1 MRWQGQKLGETD
13 AAALPGLEDRSSVL
27 RSVTTPEFA
36 GMTFH
41 EVLSR
46 SALNHVPG
54 ASRMPFAWTIN
65 PYRGCSHACV
75 YCVSPDTLILCADG
89 RQRPLRDLEIGDQ
102 IIGTEREGAYRRY
115 VPTEIRAKWSTRKAA
130 YRVTL
135 ADGTEI
141 IASGDHRFLTE
152 RGWKHVTDAESGQR
166 PHLTTNN
173 RLLGFGI
180 GPAGADIDQT
190 STDYRRGYL
199 AGMIRGDGMI
209 FHGTYPSPERVRKV
223 HMFRLALVDPEAL
236 DRTREFLEA
245 EDVPTR
251 TRPFAAQTETRS
263 AANAIH
269 TAARAGVE
277 RIEQLI
283 LSPEEPNESWF
294 AGFLGGIFDAEGSC
308 SRGVLRISN
317 GDPELIRLIE
327 QGMRTFDVPH
337 IVEGARANGVR
348 DVRVTG
354 GLPSRQRFFAIA
366 SPAITRK
373 LDIIGTAVKT
383 ASDLRVVSIEP
394 LGEEQDL
401 LDITTG
407 TGDFVANGVI
417 SHNCFARG
425 THEYLDLDGGSDF
438 DSQIVVKV
446 NVVEV
451 LERELRKGSWQHE
464 TVALG
469 TNTDPYQR
477 AEGRYK
483 LMPGIIETLAAS
495 GTPISILTKG
505 TLIRRDIP
513 LLVKAA
519 QRVPIDVQ
527 MSIAMYDDE
536 LQKAIEP
543 GTPSTQ
549 ARLDTVKALSDAG
562 FPVTVFL
569 MPILPHMTDSV
580 DAIAHA
586 LERIK
591 MAGARTV
598 IYGALHLRPGVKP
611 WFFQWL
617 GEHRPDLVS
626 SYRGLYPGASA
637 EAPKPYRQWLA
648 KRVKPLIRL
657 HGLDARH
664 EDDYPRRGFRPGQG
678 HVDSI
683 WRQGGAPT
691 TGRAPGSPSPAV
703 TFRTTGSA
711 TSAPAQPMLF

>member
-1 MRWQGQKLGETD
+1 MRWQGQTVGETD
-13 AAALPGLEDRSSVL
+13 AAALPGLEHRSSVL

-41 EVLSR
+41 EVLSK
-46 SALNHVPG
+46 SALNHVPA

-102 IIGTEREGAYRRY
+102 IIVTERDGAYRRY
-115 VPTEIRAKWSTRKAA
+115 VRTEIKAKWSTRKAA

-135 ADGTEI
+135 ADGTELV
-141 IASGDHRFLTE
+141 ASGDHRFLTD
-152 RGWKHVTDAESGQR
+152 RGWKHVIDADSGQR

-173 RLLGFGI
+173 RMLGFGI
-180 GPAGADIDQT
+180 GPAGA
-190 STDYRRGYL
+190 
-199 AGMIRGDGMI
+199 
-209 FHGTYPSPERVRKV
+209 
-223 HMFRLALVDPEAL
+223 
-236 DRTREFLEA
+236 
-245 EDVPTR
+245 
-251 TRPFAAQTETRS
+251 
-263 AANAIH
+263 N
-269 TAARAGVE
+269 
-277 RIEQLI
+277 
-283 LSPEEPNESWF
+283 
-294 AGFLGGIFDAEGSC
+294 
-308 SRGVLRISN
+308 
-317 GDPELIRLIE
+317 
-327 QGMRTFDVPH
+327 
-337 IVEGARANGVR
+337 
-348 DVRVTG
+348 
-354 GLPSRQRFFAIA
+354 
-366 SPAITRK
+366 
-373 LDIIGTAVKT
+373 IIGTAVKT
-383 ASDLRVVSIEP
+383 ASDLRVVSIEA

-446 NVVEV
+446 NVVDV

-519 QRVPIDVQ
+519 QRVPVDVQ
-527 MSIAMYDDE
+527 MSIAMYDDA

-569 MPILPHMTDSV
+569 MPIMPHMTDSV

-591 MAGARTV
+591 QAGARTV

-648 KRVKPLIRL
+648 KRVKPLIRV

-678 HVDSI
+678 HVESI
-683 WRQGGAPT
+683 WRQDGVQNGMPNAGRPGTGG
-691 TGRAPGSPSPAV
+691 TGPAV

-711 TSAPAQPMLF
+711 ASAPAQPMLF

>member
-41 EVLSR
+41 EVLSK

-75 YCVSPDTLILCADG
+75 YCVSPDTMILCADG
-89 RQRPLRDLEIGDQ
+89 RQRPLRDLEIGDE
-102 IIGTEREGAYRRY
+102 IVGTEKVGAYRRY
-115 VPTEIRAKWSTRKAA
+115 VRTSIQAKWSTRKPA
-130 YRVTL
+130 YQVTL
-135 ADGTEI
+135 ADGTQI

-152 RGWKHVTDAESGQR
+152 RGWKHVSDTDSGQR

-173 RLLGFGI
+173 RLMGFGM
-180 GPAGADIDQT
+180 GSARGDIDHA
-190 STDYRRGYL
+190 SAEYRRGYL

-209 FHGTYPSPERVRKV
+209 FHGTYPSTTRTREIN
-223 HMFRLALVDPEAL
+223 MFRLALIDREAL
-236 DRTREFLEA
+236 ERTRDYLATEG
-245 EDVPTR
+245 VPTR
-251 TRPFAAQTETRS
+251 LRPFTAAS
-263 AANAIH
+263 ANRRPADAIH
-269 TAARAGVE
+269 TAARAGVAKIE
-277 RIEQLI
+277 RLI
-283 LSPEEPNESWF
+283 ATPDEPDDRWF
-294 AGFLGGIFDAEGSC
+294 AGFLAGVFDAEGSC

-317 GDPELIRLIE
+317 KDVDIIGLIDDGMSRLRI
-327 QGMRTFDVPH
+327 PH
-337 IVEGARANGVR
+337 IVEPVRPNGVHN
-348 DVRVTG
+348 VRVVG
-354 GLPSRQRFFAIA
+354 GLPNRQRFFAMTA
-366 SPAITRK
+366 PAITRK
-373 LDIIGTAVKT
+373 MALIGTAVKT
-383 ASDLRVVSIEP
+383 ASDLRVTAIVP
-394 LGEEQDL
+394 LGESQDL

-407 TGDFVANGVI
+407 TGDFIANGVI

-451 LERELRKGSWQHE
+451 LARELRKGSWEHE

-519 QRVPIDVQ
+519 ERVPVDVQ
-527 MSIAMYDDE
+527 MSIAMYDDD

-543 GTPSTQ
+543 GAPTTQ
-549 ARLDTVKALSDAG
+549 ARLDTVRALADAG

-569 MPILPHMTDSV
+569 MPIMPHMTDSLA
-580 DAIAHA
+580 AIDSA
-586 LERIK
+586 LVRIK
-591 MAGARTV
+591 EAGARNV

-617 GEHRPDLVS
+617 DTHRPDLVS

-637 EAPKPYRQWLA
+637 EAPKGYRQWLA
-648 KRVKPLIRL
+648 KRTRPLIRM
-657 HGLDARH
+657 HGLDGRH
-664 EDDYPRRGFRPGQG
+664 EDDYPRRGIRPGQG
-678 HVDSI
+678 HV
-683 WRQGGAPT
+683 Q
-691 TGRAPGSPSPAV
+691 
-703 TFRTTGSA
+703 
-711 TSAPAQPMLF
+711 TSAAAAAAVRFTPSARAEASPAQPMLF